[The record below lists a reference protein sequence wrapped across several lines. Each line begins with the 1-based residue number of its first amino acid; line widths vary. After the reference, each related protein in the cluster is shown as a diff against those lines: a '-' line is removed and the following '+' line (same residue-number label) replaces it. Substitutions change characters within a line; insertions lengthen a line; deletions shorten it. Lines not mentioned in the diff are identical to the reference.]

1 MIVNNKQLI
10 YASCMTESTE
20 NPTGADEVGHTHADV
35 SGGALRASV
44 FGAMDGLVT
53 NIALVAGV
61 GAAGAPPRFI
71 VVTGLAGL
79 VAGAFSMAMGEYTSV
94 RTQNEQVDRE
104 WLKEAEEIRENAEA
118 EERELAAMFASMGM
132 TRPTAALAA
141 NDIHRDPELAA
152 LVHVTQ
158 ELGLDPREK
167 PSPWVAASSSFVT
180 FSLGA
185 IVPLLSF
192 LLGFT
197 SLALSLTIGG
207 IGLFVAGG
215 LASLATTVSWWFSGL
230 RQLAFGALAASATY
244 AVGLAL
250 GVGVV
255 G

>member
-1 MIVNNKQLI
+1 MSDATMVK
-10 YASCMTESTE
+10 S
-20 NPTGADEVGHTHADV
+20 GADEVGHTHADV

-61 GAAGAPPRFI
+61 GAAGASPRFI
-71 VVTGLAGL
+71 VLTGLAGL

-104 WLKEAEEIRENAEA
+104 WAKESEEITENPEA
-118 EERELAAMFASMGM
+118 EERELARMFSGMGM
-132 TRPTAALAA
+132 SDATAAAA
-141 NDIHRDPELAA
+141 ARDVHRSPDHAA

-167 PSPWVAASSSFVT
+167 PSPRVAALSSFVT

-185 IVPLLSF
+185 LIPLLPY

-197 SLALSLTIGG
+197 SLLAGLAAGG
-207 IGLFVAGG
+207 VGLFVAGG
-215 LASLATTVSWWFSGL
+215 IASLATVMPWWHSAL
-230 RQLAFGALAASATY
+230 RQLGFGALAAGSTY
-244 AVGLAL
+244 LVGLAL
-250 GVGVV
+250 GVNVSG
-255 G
+255 

>member
-1 MIVNNKQLI
+1 
-10 YASCMTESTE
+10 MTESLLI
-20 NPTGADEVGHTHADV
+20 PVGPAEVGHTHADV

-61 GAAGAPPRFI
+61 GAAGATPHFI
-71 VVTGLAGL
+71 VLTGLAGL
-79 VAGAFSMAMGEYTSV
+79 VAGAFSMAMGEYASV

-104 WLKEAEEIRENAEA
+104 WEKEGAEIRGNAAA
-118 EERELAAMFASMGM
+118 EERELAMMFAEMGM
-132 TRPTAALAA
+132 SESTAALAA
-141 NDIHRDPELAA
+141 RDVHRDPEQAA

-167 PSPWVAASSSFVT
+167 PSPVVAAVSSFAT

-185 IVPLLSF
+185 VVPLLPF

-197 SLALSLTIGG
+197 SLLAGLAVGG
-207 IGLFVAGG
+207 LGLFVSGG
-215 LASLATTVSWWFSGL
+215 IASLATTLPWWRSAV
-230 RQLAFGALAASATY
+230 RQLGFGALAAGATY
-244 AVGLAL
+244 LVGLAL
-250 GVGVV
+250 GVGAV

>member
-1 MIVNNKQLI
+1 
-10 YASCMTESTE
+10 MTNSIL
-20 NPTGADEVGHTHADV
+20 NHSGPAEVGHIHADI

-61 GAAGAPPRFI
+61 GAAGAGPRYI
-71 VVTGLAGL
+71 VLTGLAGL

-104 WLKEAEEIRENAEA
+104 WAKESAEIRENSAG
-118 EERELAAMFASMGM
+118 EEHELAAMFASMGM
-132 TRPTAALAA
+132 TGTTAAAA
-141 NDIHRDPELAA
+141 ARDIHRDPENAA

-167 PSPWVAASSSFVT
+167 PSPKVAAISSFVT

-185 IVPLLSF
+185 TIPLLPF

-197 SLALSLTIGG
+197 SLVAGLAVGG
-207 IGLFVAGG
+207 VGLFIAGG
-215 LASLATTVSWWFSGL
+215 LASLATVVPWWLSGI
-230 RQLAFGALAASATY
+230 RQLGFGALAASATY
-244 AVGLAL
+244 GVGLVM
-250 GVGVV
+250 GVGVT

>member
-1 MIVNNKQLI
+1 
-10 YASCMTESTE
+10 MTESTL
-20 NPTGADEVGHTHADV
+20 NPTGADEIGHTHADV

-71 VVTGLAGL
+71 VLTGLAGL

-104 WLKEAEEIRENAEA
+104 WAKEADEIRENAEA
-118 EERELAAMFASMGM
+118 EEHELAAMFATMGM
-132 TRPTAALAA
+132 TEATAAAA
-141 NDIHRDPELAA
+141 ASDIHRDPERAA

-167 PSPWVAASSSFVT
+167 PSPWVAAISSFVT

-185 IVPLLSF
+185 ILPLLPF

-197 SLALSLTIGG
+197 SLALSLTVGG
-207 IGLFVAGG
+207 VGLFVAGG
-215 LASLATTVSWWFSGL
+215 LASLATTVAWWFSGL
-230 RQLAFGALAASATY
+230 RQLAFGAVAASATY

>member
-1 MIVNNKQLI
+1 
-10 YASCMTESTE
+10 MTDSLVDKI
-20 NPTGADEVGHTHADV
+20 GSAEVGHTHADV

-61 GAAGAPPRFI
+61 GAAGATPHFI
-71 VVTGLAGL
+71 VLTGLAGL

-104 WLKEAEEIRENAEA
+104 WEKESAEISENSEA
-118 EERELAAMFASMGM
+118 EERELAMMFADMGM
-132 TRPTAALAA
+132 SESTAALAA
-141 NDIHRDPELAA
+141 HDVHRDPQQAA

-167 PSPWVAASSSFVT
+167 PSPTVAAVSSFVT

-185 IVPLLSF
+185 VVPLLPF

-197 SLALSLTIGG
+197 SLLAGLAVGG
-207 IGLFVAGG
+207 LGLLIAGG
-215 LASLATTVSWWFSGL
+215 LASLATTLPWWISAV
-230 RQLAFGALAASATY
+230 RQLGFGAVAAGATY
-244 AVGLAL
+244 LVGLAI
-250 GVGVV
+250 GVSVAG
-255 G
+255 

>member
-1 MIVNNKQLI
+1 
-10 YASCMTESTE
+10 
-20 NPTGADEVGHTHADV
+20 VGHTHADV

-61 GAAGAPPRFI
+61 GAAGAPPRYI

-79 VAGAFSMAMGEYTSV
+79 VAGAFSMAMGEYTSIK
-94 RTQNEQVDRE
+94 TQNEQVDRE
-104 WLKEAEEIRENAEA
+104 WHKEADEIRENAAA
-118 EERELAAMFASMGM
+118 EQRELAAMFASMGM
-132 TRPTAALAA
+132 SKPTASAA
-141 NDIHRDPELAA
+141 ASDVHRAPEQAA

-167 PSPWVAASSSFVT
+167 PSPWVAAISSFAT

-197 SLALSLTIGG
+197 SLALSLGIGG
-207 IGLFVAGG
+207 LGLFVAGG

-230 RQLAFGALAASATY
+230 RQLAFGALAAGATY
-244 AVGLAL
+244 GAGVVL
-250 GVGVV
+250 GVGAV